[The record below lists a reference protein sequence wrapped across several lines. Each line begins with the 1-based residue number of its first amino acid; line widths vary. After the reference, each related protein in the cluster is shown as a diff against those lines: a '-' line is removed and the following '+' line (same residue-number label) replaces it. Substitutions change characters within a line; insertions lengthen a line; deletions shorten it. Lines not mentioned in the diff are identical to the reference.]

1 MKQLEIYSNKTNRS
15 YGFTLMET
23 LVSIALILTVSYC
36 VIVAFSTATRA
47 NLKSLVVIRTAHK
60 ILETDRFIREMADSL
75 HVPYWL
81 KPEESIVEFQNE
93 LWRSKEGRYIQEIS
107 ILYDSSGL
115 PRGITVG
122 YTIGNRHIKTSALFP
137 FLQVTERQK

>member
-1 MKQLEIYSNKTNRS
+1 
-15 YGFTLMET
+15 MET

-36 VIVAFSTATRA
+36 IIVAFSAATRA
-47 NLKSLVVIRTAHK
+47 NLKSIAAIKTANK

-81 KPEESIVEFQNE
+81 KPEESIAEFKNE
-93 LWRSKEGRYIQEIS
+93 LWRSKAGKYIQEITT
-107 ILYDSSGL
+107 LYDSSDL
-115 PRGITVG
+115 PRGVTVG
-122 YTIGNRHIKTSALFP
+122 YTIGTRHIKTSALFP